1 MLLAKLN
8 NNYKRSLK
16 ESEKI
21 PSSNCNAL
29 TDQELTLQKKK
40 QCKAN
45 TEKLVNLKTILHK
58 IQNVFQ

>member
-1 MLLAKLN
+1 MYTQFKISELEQIKMLLAKLN

-29 TDQELTLQKKK
+29 TDQELTLQKKNNVK
-40 QCKAN
+40 RILK
-45 TEKLVNLKTILHK
+45 NL
-58 IQNVFQ
+58 